1 MIKTMELRSGWG
13 IFELLHQS
21 FKTIKGNRKLLL
33 PVLVY
38 IYLIEP
44 VVKNLTSRLTER
56 LQLFQDLGN
65 NTHQTGSSSSVIRS
79 VNEVLLVHLFIM
91 NFCLITPLLFLH
103 ATASSSSSEASTSK
117 IIDLKEM
124 ILKMGQSNKKVA
136 LTSFYIYVL
145 IMGPICLWS
154 FCTGIT
160 SNLAESSW
168 TDMFHAVFLL
178 LIPVYELYACAIGM
192 MSLVVSVLDDVGG
205 LNAIVRARKLMK
217 GKELQASLMMMFFA
231 LAFGLIHSITNGI
244 SSRDI
249 ASWSR
254 LAILIHLING
264 LLSMLKLSVFVLFTV
279 FYVERK
285 EKEVKGL

>member
-1 MIKTMELRSGWG
+1 MEIRSGWG
-13 IFELLHQS
+13 IFELLHLS

-33 PVLVY
+33 LPVLAY

-56 LQLFQDLGN
+56 LPLFQDLGN
-65 NTHQTGSSSSVIRS
+65 NMHQTGSSSPVIRS
-79 VNEVLLVHLFIM
+79 VNEVLVVHTFIM
-91 NFCLITPLLFLH
+91 NFCSITPLLFLH
-103 ATASSSSSEASTSK
+103 ATASSSASSSQASTSK

-124 ILKMGQSNKKVA
+124 ILKMGQSSKKVA
-136 LTSFYIYVL
+136 LTSFYLYVF
-145 IMGPICLWS
+145 IMGPIYVWS
-154 FCTGIT
+154 FCMGIT
-160 SNLAESSW
+160 SNLAESTW

-205 LNAIVRARKLMK
+205 LNAVVRARKLMK

-231 LAFGLIHSITNGI
+231 LALGLVHSITNGI

-249 ASWSR
+249 G
-254 LAILIHLING
+254 NG
-264 LLSMLKLSVFVLFTV
+264 RDWIFRSI
-279 FYVERK
+279 
-285 EKEVKGL
+285 